1 MKVKR
6 DNLGHICQ
14 INMDDGS
21 EIPSDEIKTAFDFIS
36 DDQTKIT
43 ERYKIDAFRHK
54 NNCNFWQNIVPDI
67 AGTITNVIINHQNQL
82 SNNVTDADEINMQQE
97 FDMPAFEDQ

>member
-1 MKVKR
+1 MKIKR

-14 INMDDGS
+14 INYDDGS
-21 EIPSDEIKTAFDFIS
+21 EIKNEKEAYDFIIA
-36 DDQTKIT
+36 DETKIT

-82 SNNVTDADEINMQQE
+82 SNNVTDDNTDEIDMQQE
-97 FDMPAFEDQ
+97 FVMPAEDDQ